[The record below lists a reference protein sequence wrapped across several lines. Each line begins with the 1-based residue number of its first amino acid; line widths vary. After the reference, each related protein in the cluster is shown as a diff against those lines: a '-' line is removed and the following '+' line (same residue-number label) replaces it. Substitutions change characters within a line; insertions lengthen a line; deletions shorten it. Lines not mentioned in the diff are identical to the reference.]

1 MHAIFICFY
10 LLIVSVIILKTT
22 GIILII
28 KGFINKN
35 QKQWAKG
42 FYIVALACILL
53 VTALALGIHS
63 CPKFMKCK
71 RECREEWMMKGDS
84 CKMEHGDMHCGDMM
98 QKCCGHEKMSNCCG
112 HEKMGNC
119 CGHEKMDS
127 TACAKK
133 MEMCKEHK

>member
-1 MHAIFICFY
+1 MHSIFICFY

-28 KGFINKN
+28 KGFINKD

-42 FYIVALACILL
+42 FYVVALACILF
-53 VTALALGIHS
+53 VTALAIGIHS

-71 RECREEWMMKGDS
+71 KECSKEWMMKGDS
-84 CKMEHGDMHCGDMM
+84 CKMGSDEMHCMQMMHCREMM
-98 QKCCGHEKMSNCCG
+98 QNCCPEEKMSNCCD
-112 HEKMGNC
+112 K
-119 CGHEKMDS
+119 EKMDS
-127 TACAKK
+127 THCAKK

>member
-42 FYIVALACILL
+42 FYIVALAAILF
-53 VTALALGIHS
+53 VTAMALGIHS

-84 CKMEHGDMHCGDMM
+84 CKMGQGDMHCCKMHCKEMM
-98 QKCCGHEKMSNCCG
+98 Q
-112 HEKMGNC
+112 NC

-127 TACAKK
+127 TKCAGKT
-133 MEMCKEHK
+133 EMCKEHK